1 MDEVLLVNQ
10 TVQTAAMVSLV
21 AEAVGEVLILQD
33 ITLDMVALV
42 YLVRQVAVVVVVQDR
57 ITLEQQAVD
66 GLTIF
71 PQMGEAVELMV
82 DKLLHMALAVVLVV
96 VTLEEEVA
104 HMVVVELVDEAV
116 MAVHQAQEGAVVVPL
131 ILELV
136 VHQAQAVEVK

>member
-1 MDEVLLVNQ
+1 MLLGTQ
-10 TVQTAAMVSLV
+10 TVQTAAMVSLG

-71 PQMGEAVELMV
+71 PQMGQAVELMV
-82 DKLLHMALAVVLVV
+82 DKLLHMAIAVVLVV
-96 VTLEEEVA
+96 VTVVEEEAPVGRA
-104 HMVVVELVDEAV
+104 RKLRRARRET
-116 MAVHQAQEGAVVVPL
+116 GAARKRRRGRRIKRGRV
-131 ILELV
+131 
-136 VHQAQAVEVK
+136 